1 MSIYPSQDPS
11 GRASADRESP
21 DLLEEAARRLAD
33 ELPRARFYIR
43 ITPPHVTYALLGANV
58 VVFIAMIAVGYFM
71 FGTLNGAEDSRVLA
85 LMGAKINR
93 LIAVNGQ
100 VWRLFTAMFLHI
112 GVLHLLFNLYAL
124 NVLGPLVEGY
134 FGHARFAVIYFLGGL
149 FGSLASYAFSP
160 VASAG
165 ASGAI
170 FGLAGSITVYFLRYR
185 ENFGARGR
193 AILTNML
200 VVIGINLVFGLAM
213 PGIDNW
219 GHLGGLIGGAMVTV
233 GLLPR
238 YETPVALLPGNY
250 PLGERPRG
258 LQQAVW
264 VALCVALLVLGVQA
278 ATDYWLTVY

>member
-1 MSIYPSQDPS
+1 MSIYQSNDPS
-11 GRASADRESP
+11 GNP
-21 DLLEEAARRLAD
+21 EEHLRRLLD
-33 ELPRARFYIR
+33 DLPRPRYYIR
-43 ITPPHVTYALLGANV
+43 ITPPHVTYALLAANV
-58 VVFIAMIAVGYFM
+58 LAFITMIAVGYFV

-85 LMGAKINR
+85 LLGAKINR

-124 NVLGPLVEGY
+124 NALGPLVEGY
-134 FGHARFAVIYFLGGL
+134 FGHVRFTVIYLLGGL

-219 GHLGGLIGGAMVTV
+219 GHMGGLVGGAIVTA

-238 YETPVALLPGNY
+238 YEMPTALLPGNY
-250 PLGERPRG
+250 PLGERPRTIQH
-258 LQQAVW
+258 LLW
-264 VALCVALLVLGVQA
+264 VALCVALLILGVQT
-278 ATDYWLTVY
+278 ATNYWLTIY